1 VFGLH
6 RLLLP
11 AALLA
16 LVWLAPSAEAAN
28 VKAKTSLQTK
38 SGETRIVAKLSSK
51 NRLGARKRPRKVRVK
66 AGGNTYRLKRVRGGA
81 SAARVNLGTWRSAA
95 YRGSDAQALLDLV
108 GERVRLIVSSRAG
121 KTTLRPKLAPPAGS
135 TPAPGEGDPPPGEGD
150 PPPGGGDLPPPD
162 DGGGGDITGQQAI
175 DTMTEAMRNGAVRY
189 FRNQDDISD
198 TFELHL
204 CGDGQFRWY
213 QHTSSSLGPMAT
225 EKYGQPWTVVE
236 ALIKADGSYRGA
248 RVQGTFTYQRRLSG
262 AEGQINEPAEAVIE
276 QLNGQWYWDQ
286 EPVEV
291 FDASCAPAF

>member
-1 VFGLH
+1 MFGLH

-95 YRGSDAQALLDLV
+95 YRGNDAQALLDLV

-135 TPAPGEGDPPPGEGD
+135 TPAPGEGDPPPG
-150 PPPGGGDLPPPD
+150 GGDLPPPD
-162 DGGGGDITGQQAI
+162 DGGGGEITGQEAI
-175 DTMTEAMRNGAVRY
+175 DMMTAEIRGGMVRR
-189 FRNQDDISD
+189 FNNSGDLSD

-204 CGDGQFRWY
+204 CTDGTFRY
-213 QHTSSSLGPMAT
+213 FSQSIYPGAPTVAT
-225 EKYGQPWTVVE
+225 ERYGNPWTVTE
-236 ALIKADGSYRGA
+236 ALIRTDGSYRGA
-248 RVQGTFTYQRRLSG
+248 RVEGTATYERRFQSG
-262 AEGQINEPAEAVIE
+262 EGPINEQANTLIE
-276 QLNGQWYWDQ
+276 YFNGQWYWDQ
-286 EPVEV
+286 EPVETGQ
-291 FDASCAPAF
+291 ASCDPAF